1 MSQLTFTQIIAGI
14 QSLPP
19 EDRAKVRDILN
30 APTPEEQRIEATR
43 AMARAASLRD
53 SAADFKWLREH
64 RREYAGQWVA
74 LKDGQLISHG
84 PAAKEVF
91 AAARSAG
98 HPDAMVSLV
107 EPEPPDDVKIVN
119 LG

>member
-19 EDRAKVRDILN
+19 EDRAKVREILN
-30 APTPEEQRIEATR
+30 APTPEEQRIEAAR
-43 AMARAASLRD
+43 ALAHAASLRD
-53 SAADFKWLREH
+53 LTEDYKWLKAH
-64 RREYAGQWVA
+64 RAEYVGQWVA

-84 PAAKEVF
+84 QNLKEVHAAAK
-91 AAARSAG
+91 ASG
-98 HPDAMVSLV
+98 HPDALLRFV
-107 EPEPPDDVKIVN
+107 EPDSDRPFVY